1 MKNPDLASTTVD
13 DAARTE
19 DVDAKEVARL
29 RDTAAPIRLGF
40 WVLVIG
46 MGLFLAWAAWA
57 PLDEG
62 VPAPAAVAV
71 EMRRTTIQHLQGGVV
86 KAVHV
91 KDGTEVKVGD
101 VLIELDDSLARATHQ
116 AVRQNY
122 LAQRALE
129 GRLLA
134 ELTGAPSIAF
144 HPDLLNASDPL
155 AAQHMAVQL
164 QLFNARRAANAA
176 EVAASEQ
183 LIAGLQSQAAGMQQM
198 VRDRRAQQ
206 ALQSRQLAGVRQ
218 LADEGFAPR
227 NQALQLEQAEAE
239 LRTSISNLENEMQ
252 RTQSGV
258 AENKLRLTAQRQQY
272 AKESSG
278 QLADVRREV
287 QANQERLL
295 AAEQELARMQIKS
308 PAAGQVIALAIRN
321 PGGVVQAGQPLM
333 DILPRDVPLVLD
345 VKIPP
350 HVISSVA
357 VGNEVE
363 VRFAAFASTPHLVV
377 LGKLVSVSGDVVTE
391 QTGNGAM
398 SFYAARVE
406 LTPEGMKALGNQAVQ
421 PGMTAEVLIRTGERS
436 LLDYLLSPLLKRVSS
451 AMTEQ

>member
-1 MKNPDLASTTVD
+1 
-13 DAARTE
+13 
-19 DVDAKEVARL
+19 
-29 RDTAAPIRLGF
+29 
-40 WVLVIG
+40 
-46 MGLFLAWAAWA
+46 
-57 PLDEG
+57 
-62 VPAPAAVAV
+62 
-71 EMRRTTIQHLQGGVV
+71 
-86 KAVHV
+86 
-91 KDGTEVKVGD
+91 
-101 VLIELDDSLARATHQ
+101 
-116 AVRQNY
+116 
-122 LAQRALE
+122 
-129 GRLLA
+129 
-134 ELTGAPSIAF
+134 
-144 HPDLLNASDPL
+144 
-155 AAQHMAVQL
+155 
-164 QLFNARRAANAA
+164 
-176 EVAASEQ
+176 
-183 LIAGLQSQAAGMQQM
+183 
-198 VRDRRAQQ
+198 
-206 ALQSRQLAGVRQ
+206 
-218 LADEGFAPR
+218 
-227 NQALQLEQAEAE
+227 
-239 LRTSISNLENEMQ
+239 
-252 RTQSGV
+252 V

-391 QTGNGAM
+391 QTGNGAI